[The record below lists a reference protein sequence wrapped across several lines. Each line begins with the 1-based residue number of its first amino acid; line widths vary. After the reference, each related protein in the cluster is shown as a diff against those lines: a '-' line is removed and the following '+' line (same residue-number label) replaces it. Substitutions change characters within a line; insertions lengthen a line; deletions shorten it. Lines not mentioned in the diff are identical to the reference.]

1 MGKQN
6 CKIGG
11 RGEWESFKLRPQ
23 IERKKRYIRKK
34 KRQSFQNREGA
45 RKEMVK
51 GTSRL
56 YLT

>member
-1 MGKQN
+1 MG
-6 CKIGG
+6 
-11 RGEWESFKLRPQ
+11 EFKLRPQ

-56 YLT
+56 CLS

>member
-11 RGEWESFKLRPQ
+11 RGEFKLRPQ

-56 YLT
+56 CLT